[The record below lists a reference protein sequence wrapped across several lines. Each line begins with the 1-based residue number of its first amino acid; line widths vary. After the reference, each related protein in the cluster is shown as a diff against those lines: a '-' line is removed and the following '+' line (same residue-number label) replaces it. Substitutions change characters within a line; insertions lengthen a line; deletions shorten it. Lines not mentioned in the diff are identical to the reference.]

1 MLHALFFRRTVKDYL
16 ESDRLNG
23 RGVKLLSQ
31 FVHKLA
37 RRIAELVDRRR
48 RAVPA

>member
-1 MLHALFFRRTVKDYL
+1 MLHALFFRGTIKDNL

-31 FVHKLA
+31 FVHKFA
-37 RRIAELVDRRR
+37 RLYVRGA
-48 RAVPA
+48 